1 MVIVIKSFCF
11 VELIY
16 CPVSTHQQHM
26 TQISVEFQV
35 LGNSIKIWDKNLIL
49 FRVNIRF
56 QLLKNNILSW
66 KQVMESPSSPFY

>member
-1 MVIVIKSFCF
+1 MVILIKSFCF

-26 TQISVEFQV
+26 TQIIVEFEV

-49 FRVNIRF
+49 FRVSIRF